1 MIGKD
6 PLGKNK
12 GCEVGAFYLF
22 SGLANGK
29 NK

>member
-6 PLGKNK
+6 QLGKKK
-12 GCEVGAFYLF
+12 GLEVGAFYLF